1 MRQMSYTPLQKAFS
15 PSLPSFPSAPR
26 SIHQA
31 TVKKHTPPPK
41 PGFCLDRRDEKSQ
54 NNTNGL
60 LVSVQ
65 PKQQNTLSPECNPD
79 QKSHDP
85 KTACARQH
93 VTRIQPFPQGHLLT
107 RGRRN
112 PFPGTSQHLEAEF
125 KSPPQPQPVTSAQPH
140 SWLTNQDL
148 QWCRCSWEEPVK

>member
-140 SWLTNQDL
+140 S
-148 QWCRCSWEEPVK
+148 